1 MFYVN
6 KGKKR
11 LFFKEEK
18 CGLLCE
24 PHRIINKKQNDPNT
38 FFTFVI

>member
-6 KGKKR
+6 KEKKDI
-11 LFFKEEK
+11 FKESK

-24 PHRIINKKQNDPNT
+24 PHRIINKKGKRYKH
-38 FFTFVI
+38 VVYV